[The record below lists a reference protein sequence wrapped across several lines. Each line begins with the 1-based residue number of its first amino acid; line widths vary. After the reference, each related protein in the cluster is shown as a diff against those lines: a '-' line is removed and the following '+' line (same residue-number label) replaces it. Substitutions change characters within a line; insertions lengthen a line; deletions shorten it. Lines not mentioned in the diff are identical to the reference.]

1 MWRHVPVKNP
11 KPNAQEF
18 IDILMGRTPQRRTPL
33 VEYIVDDF
41 VMRPIVVNLLGREW
55 VTPRGD
61 RESLKAYLDNF
72 IEFWYRMGYDFV
84 RIEIGLPFRENR
96 LVAPDPVSD
105 KQRAWADEHRGA
117 ISNWED
123 FERYPWPR
131 VEDIDF
137 FPLEYI
143 NENLPEGMGLIS
155 SHGDGIF
162 EHLSWIMSLEGLS
175 LALYDD
181 PELVQ
186 AVSDR
191 IGELIT
197 KFYEHLLQL
206 ENLIAVFPGD
216 DMGFRSG
223 TLVSP
228 EALRKYCLPWHKKWA
243 EMAHQRGLPYF
254 LHSCG
259 NVLAIMDDL
268 INDVGIDGKHSF
280 EDAIITA
287 EEFQRL
293 YGDRIAVLG
302 GVDLNILS
310 AATPEKVRQRTR
322 QLIET
327 CGAKGR
333 FAIGSGNSIPTY
345 VPVENY
351 LAMIDEALDCM
362 GLND

>member
-1 MWRHVPVKNP
+1 MK
-11 KPNAQEF
+11 
-18 IDILMGRTPQRRTPL
+18 
-33 VEYIVDDF
+33 
-41 VMRPIVVNLLGREW
+41 
-55 VTPRGD
+55 
-61 RESLKAYLDNF
+61 
-72 IEFWYRMGYDFV
+72 
-84 RIEIGLPFRENR
+84 
-96 LVAPDPVSD
+96 
-105 KQRAWADEHRGA
+105 
-117 ISNWED
+117 
-123 FERYPWPR
+123 
-131 VEDIDF
+131 
-137 FPLEYI
+137 
-143 NENLPEGMGLIS
+143 
-155 SHGDGIF
+155 
-162 EHLSWIMSLEGLS
+162 
-175 LALYDD
+175 
-181 PELVQ
+181 
-186 AVSDR
+186 
-191 IGELIT
+191 
-197 KFYEHLLQL
+197 
-206 ENLIAVFPGD
+206 NLIAVFPGD

-243 EMAHQRGLPYF
+243 EMAHKRGLPYF

-268 INDVGIDGKHSF
+268 INDVGIEGKHSF

-293 YGDRIAVLG
+293 YSDRIAVLG

-327 CGAKGR
+327 CGAKSR

-362 GLND
+362 GAV

>member
-1 MWRHVPVKNP
+1 MWRHVPLKRP

-18 IDILMGRTPQRRTPL
+18 VDVLMGRVPQYRTPL

-41 VMRPIVVNLLGREW
+41 VMRPIVTDLLGREW
-55 VTPRGD
+55 VTPTGD
-61 RESLKAYLDNF
+61 RKSLKAYLDNL

-84 RIEIGLPFRENR
+84 RLEIGLPFHERR
-96 LVAPDPVSD
+96 LFAPDPASNR
-105 KQRAWADEHRGA
+105 QRAWVDEHQGV
-117 ISNWED
+117 ISNWDD

-131 VEDIDF
+131 VEDFDF

-143 NENLPEGMGLIS
+143 NEHLPEGMGLIS
-155 SHGDGIF
+155 SHGGGIF
-162 EHLSWIMSLEGLS
+162 EHLSWLMSLEGLS
-175 LALYDD
+175 FSLYDD
-181 PELVQ
+181 PKLVQ
-186 AVSDR
+186 AVSKQ

-228 EALRKYCLPWHKKWA
+228 DALRNYCLPWHKRWA
-243 EMAHQRGLPYF
+243 EMAHERGLPYF

-268 INDVGIDGKHSF
+268 ISDVGIDGKHSF

-287 EEFQRL
+287 EEFQKL
-293 YGDRIAVLG
+293 YSDKIAVLG

-310 AATPEKVRQRTR
+310 AGTPEQVRRRTR

-333 FAIGSGNSIPTY
+333 FAVGSGNSIPTY

-351 LAMIDEALDCM
+351 LAMVDEALDCM
-362 GLND
+362 FG

>member
-1 MWRHVPVKNP
+1 
-11 KPNAQEF
+11 
-18 IDILMGRTPQRRTPL
+18 MGRIPQCRTPL
-33 VEYIVDDF
+33 VEYIVDDT

-55 VTPRGD
+55 VTPTD

-84 RIEIGLPFRENR
+84 RLEIGLPFKENR
-96 LVAPDPVSD
+96 LVAPDTASNKMRSWV
-105 KQRAWADEHRGA
+105 DEHQGA
-117 ISNWED
+117 ISSWED
-123 FERYPWPR
+123 FEHYPWPK
-131 VEDIDF
+131 VEDLDF
-137 FPLEYI
+137 FVLEYI
-143 NENLPEGMGLIS
+143 NDHLPKGMGLIS
-155 SHGDGIF
+155 SHGGGIF

-186 AVSDR
+186 AVSER

-206 ENLIAVFPGD
+206 GNLIAVFPGD

-228 EALRKYCLPWHKKWA
+228 EFLRKYILPWHKRWA
-243 EMAHQRGLPYF
+243 EMAHQKGVPYF

-268 INDVGIDGKHSF
+268 INDVKIDGKHSF
-280 EDAIITA
+280 EDAIMPV
-287 EEFQRL
+287 EEFQCL
-293 YGDRIAVLG
+293 FGDRIAVLG

-310 AATPEKVRQRTR
+310 AGTLEDVKKRTR

-333 FAIGSGNSIPTY
+333 FAVGSGNSIPTY
-345 VPVENY
+345 VPVDNY
-351 LAMIDEALDCM
+351 LAMIDEALELS
-362 GLND
+362 GFG

>member
-1 MWRHVPVKNP
+1 
-11 KPNAQEF
+11 
-18 IDILMGRTPQRRTPL
+18 MGRIPQCRTPL
-33 VEYIVDDF
+33 VEYIVDDT

-55 VTPRGD
+55 VTPTD

-84 RIEIGLPFRENR
+84 RLEIGLPFKENR
-96 LVAPDPVSD
+96 LVAPDTASNKMRSWV
-105 KQRAWADEHRGA
+105 DEHQGA
-117 ISNWED
+117 ISSWED
-123 FERYPWPR
+123 FEHYPWPK
-131 VEDIDF
+131 VEDLDF
-137 FPLEYI
+137 FVLEYI
-143 NENLPEGMGLIS
+143 NDHLPEGMGLIS
-155 SHGDGIF
+155 SHGGGIF

-186 AVSDR
+186 AVSER

-228 EALRKYCLPWHKKWA
+228 GFLRKYILPWHKRWA
-243 EMAHQRGLPYF
+243 EMAHQRGVPYF

-268 INDVGIDGKHSF
+268 INNVKIDGKHSF
-280 EDAIITA
+280 EDATMPV

-293 YGDRIAVLG
+293 FGDRIAVLG

-310 AATPEKVRQRTR
+310 AGTLEDVKKRTR

-333 FAIGSGNSIPTY
+333 FAVGSGNSIPTY
-345 VPVENY
+345 VPVDNY
-351 LAMIDEALDCM
+351 LAMIDEALELS
-362 GLND
+362 GFG

>member
-1 MWRHVPVKNP
+1 
-11 KPNAQEF
+11 
-18 IDILMGRTPQRRTPL
+18 
-33 VEYIVDDF
+33 
-41 VMRPIVVNLLGREW
+41 
-55 VTPRGD
+55 
-61 RESLKAYLDNF
+61 
-72 IEFWYRMGYDFV
+72 
-84 RIEIGLPFRENR
+84 
-96 LVAPDPVSD
+96 
-105 KQRAWADEHRGA
+105 
-117 ISNWED
+117 
-123 FERYPWPR
+123 
-131 VEDIDF
+131 
-137 FPLEYI
+137 
-143 NENLPEGMGLIS
+143 
-155 SHGDGIF
+155 
-162 EHLSWIMSLEGLS
+162 
-175 LALYDD
+175 
-181 PELVQ
+181 
-186 AVSDR
+186 
-191 IGELIT
+191 
-197 KFYEHLLQL
+197 
-206 ENLIAVFPGD
+206 
-216 DMGFRSG
+216 MGFRSG

-243 EMAHQRGLPYF
+243 EMAHKRGLPYF

-362 GLND
+362 GAV

>member
-1 MWRHVPVKNP
+1 MWRHVPVKDP

-18 IDILMGRTPQRRTPL
+18 IDILMGRMPQRRTPL

-96 LVAPDPVSD
+96 LIAPDPAST
-105 KQRAWADEHRGA
+105 KQRAWVDEHHGA
-117 ISNWED
+117 ISSWED

-155 SHGDGIF
+155 SHGGGIF

-280 EDAIITA
+280 EDAIVPA

-310 AATPEKVRQRTR
+310 AGTPEKVRQRTR

-362 GLND
+362 GI